1 MRSFFAAILIV
12 LTSGQSISA
21 QSVRPLGDNE
31 FDCLVDAHSRVK
43 VSAAVPGLIEKV
55 HVDRGDRVK
64 AGQLLVELEANVERA
79 QIAIAR
85 SRARNDQPI
94 QAARARVRYTAQAA
108 DRVQRLRAANPG
120 AVTAMQFDDATT
132 QAEIAAFNLRDA
144 ELTLESATLEA
155 ERAESL
161 LKQKLITSPIDGVVV
176 ERSMVAG
183 EFRNEQSSFM
193 TLAKIDPLHVEVYLP
208 IIYFG
213 QSPPGSIAEIIINA
227 PLSSRH
233 EAVVSVVDR
242 VLDTASGTFGVR
254 LTLPNPDQTI
264 PAGLRCKLRFK

>member
-1 MRSFFAAILIV
+1 MRFFFAALLCL
-12 LTSGQSISA
+12 LTSGPPASA
-21 QSVRPLGDNE
+21 QAARPLGANE

-43 VSAAVPGLIEKV
+43 VSAAVPGLIQKV

-94 QAARARVRYTAQAA
+94 QAARARVRFTAQAA

-120 AVTAMQFDDATT
+120 AVTAMQFDDAIT
-132 QAEIAAFNLRDA
+132 QAEIASFNLRDA
-144 ELTLESATLEA
+144 ELTLEAAALEA

-161 LKQKLITSPIDGVVV
+161 LRQKLITSPIDGVVV

-183 EFRNEQSSFM
+183 EYRNEQSSFM

-208 IIYFG
+208 IMYFG
-213 QSPPGSIAEIIINA
+213 QTPPGSVAEIIIDA
-227 PLSSRH
+227 PLNSRH

-264 PAGLRCKLRFK
+264 PAGLRCRLRFK